1 MTENEA
7 KNFHVNTDM
16 FGQYAKIPTGRSG
29 DLHIYKII
37 TRFHSNWYCDVPIIG
52 LDDSTLHEEVTDVLN
67 VIHCGVDESKVIR
80 VALKDCEIIENEET
94 KELRK
99 YRKIGTVEECREAV
113 EKQKPVKTRQSEF
126 LKMFPDAKIGNN
138 GILVFLPCEMDKTQ
152 KEQCDEHKECQ
163 DCCKKY
169 WLSEVE

>member
-1 MTENEA
+1 MDAVKFLKEYNRMCKSYGHDCGECGID
-7 KNFHVNTDM
+7 KMRN
-16 FGQYAKIPTGRSG
+16 G
-29 DLHIYKII
+29 DGCTSII
-37 TRFHSNWYCDVPIIG
+37 HAHP
-52 LDDSTLHEEVTDVLN
+52 E
-67 VIHCGVDESKVIR
+67 
-80 VALKDCEIIENEET
+80 
-94 KELRK
+94 
-99 YRKIGTVEECREAV
+99 EAV
-113 EKQKPVKTRQSEF
+113 SIVEKWSAEHPVKTRQSEF